1 MRAQPRRVAKH
12 RKNGKVFGF
21 ATYQYLELAHK
32 FKDPRCSKHRRH
44 GRNQSKLKFSA
55 LTFIFAI
62 DKAIQNA
69 IDAVVK
75 LDKERYL
82 KNNPNAYA
90 IFLPERVYPDVPKL
104 ELRNEAFHKLENNV
118 TVTKV

>member
-1 MRAQPRRVAKH
+1 MSLPISLKTRVVSKIDVTAET
-12 RKNGKVFGF
+12 KV
-21 ATYQYLELAHK
+21 
-32 FKDPRCSKHRRH
+32 S
-44 GRNQSKLKFSA
+44 RNLGV

-82 KNNPNAYA
+82 KNNPNALA
-90 IFLPERVYPDVPKL
+90 SFLPERIYPDVPKL